1 MPANDPAEQLQQLK
15 HRLEVYL
22 SEAAGLPVLI
32 THAQPLA
39 GGASRD
45 MWRIDA
51 QIGDAHERFVLRR
64 DPPTQMNE
72 QALTR
77 AQEFSLMRAAFE
89 AGVRVA
95 KPRFV
100 CEDEAVLG
108 SPFFIMDYVD
118 GVGIGSKVVR
128 DPALAAAREQLPAQM
143 AEQLARIHTLN
154 PADFPFLMRPQP
166 PKHSAAQDAI
176 HACYAILDS
185 LSAKNPVFEYALRW
199 AERHAPA
206 HETHLFCHGDFRIGN
221 LLVNAGGLAAVA
233 DWEFAHV
240 GDPHEELGYLCMRD
254 WRFGIGHLRM
264 SGISER
270 EPFLRAYEQFSGRT
284 VDRAAVDYWEFLG
297 NVRWGVICLSQ
308 ANRHLSGKEPS
319 VELASLG
326 RRSAEM
332 QLEALRLI
340 MQMEK
345 G

>member
-1 MPANDPAEQLQQLK
+1 MSAINPAEQLQQLK
-15 HRLEVYL
+15 TRLEAYL
-22 SEAAGLPVLI
+22 QAATGQPAAI
-32 THAQPLA
+32 TQAQPLA

-51 QIGDAHERFVLRR
+51 QIGDVPERFVLRR

-77 AQEFSLMRAAFE
+77 AQEYALMQAAYE

-95 KPRFV
+95 RPRFL
-100 CEDEAVLG
+100 CEDASVLG
-108 SPFFIMDYVD
+108 SPFFIMDYVE
-118 GVGIGSKVVR
+118 GIGIGSKVVK
-128 DPALAAAREQLPAQM
+128 DPSLAAARERLPVQM

-154 PADFPFLMRPQP
+154 PDDFPFLMRPQP

-176 HACYAILDS
+176 NACYAILDS
-185 LSAKNPVFEYALRW
+185 LNVKNPVFEYALRW
-199 AERHAPA
+199 AEQHAPP
-206 HETHLFCHGDFRIGN
+206 HETHVFCHGDFRIGN
-221 LLVNAGGLAAVA
+221 LLVSPDGLAAVA

-240 GDPHEELGYLCMRD
+240 GDPNEELGYLCMRD
-254 WRFGIGHLRM
+254 WRFGIGQLRM
-264 SGISER
+264 GGISPR
-270 EPFLRAYEQFSGRT
+270 EPFLHAYQQFSGRA
-284 VDRAAVDYWEFLG
+284 VDRAAVDFWEFLG

-326 RRSAEM
+326 RRSADM